1 MFYKKDTREIIENS
15 ADLLLLTIN
24 LKDDKAVL
32 DAREAFYKELFYND
46 SKLSAYDALKQMIG
60 EINFLGDLKYQENLT
75 PLKTYLLLNRSLEAI
90 KYRADLR
97 RHFFYFFCF
106 INNFN
111 CSVNFSDKELIVKLL
126 SFFQDMRKIADERA
140 AANEPI
146 ADFLKKR
153 NLGDEIHKTIN
164 TNVYLRDGNKNIF
177 VCELTINLGLAH
189 VFNDFPTISTD
200 FKFSSSELIEEISEI
215 NEKRHPIIEDV
226 IIKDGTPTNEIFT
239 EPTNSKEY
247 FEWLLN
253 KTGFIGE
260 QCFPLRIPNASI
272 GSYQSEYRKF
282 CIEFWEAN
290 KNDYDKISFS
300 HITANDTDDY
310 QGETAWINKRS
321 R

>member
-1 MFYKKDTREIIENS
+1 MFYKKDTREIIERT
-15 ADLLLLTIN
+15 ADLLLRSDSKEL
-24 LKDDKAVL
+24 
-32 DAREAFYKELFYND
+32 FYKELFYN
-46 SKLSAYDALKQMIG
+46 SSVVSAHDALNQMID
-60 EINFLGDLKYQENLT
+60 EIKFLTDLRYQDNLT
-75 PLKTYLLLNRSLEAI
+75 PLKTYFLLNRSLETI
-90 KYRADLR
+90 KYCTDLR
-97 RHFFYFFCF
+97 RHFFYLFCL

-111 CSVNFSDKELIVKLL
+111 YSVNFSDKELIIKLL
-126 SFFQDMRKIADERA
+126 SFFQAMHKIADERA

-164 TNVYLRDGNKNIF
+164 TNIYLHIGNKNLF